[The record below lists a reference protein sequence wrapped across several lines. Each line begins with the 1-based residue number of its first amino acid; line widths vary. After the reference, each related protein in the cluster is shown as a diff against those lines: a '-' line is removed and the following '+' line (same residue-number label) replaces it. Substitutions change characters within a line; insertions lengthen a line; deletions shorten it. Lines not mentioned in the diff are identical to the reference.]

1 MQQPNNDQRSMINGC
16 NSSGGIIA
24 AREKYGREMKKPRPK
39 PGLSAA
45 LYLCMFLFSG
55 ATGFGFWPYGCAV
68 GEIDLF
74 VSLEINK

>member
-1 MQQPNNDQRSMINGC
+1 MINGC

-24 AREKYGREMKKPRPK
+24 AREEYGRETKKPRPK

-45 LYLCMFLFSG
+45 LCLCMFLFAWPSR
-55 ATGFGFWPYGCAV
+55 FGIWPYGCAI